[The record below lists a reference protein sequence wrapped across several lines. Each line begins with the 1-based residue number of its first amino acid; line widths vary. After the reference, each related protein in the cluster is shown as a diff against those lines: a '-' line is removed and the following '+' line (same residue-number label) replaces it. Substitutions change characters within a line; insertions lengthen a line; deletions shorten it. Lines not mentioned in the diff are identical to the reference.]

1 MIFPSIFP
9 GFPMVSP
16 WFSMVFPDFWVGK
29 TSQALEALK
38 VAWPLGGAEDA
49 ALQQRLERSCRG
61 LEMFTFEAVNT
72 APVEPWKNG
81 GG

>member
-1 MIFPSIFP
+1 
-9 GFPMVSP
+9 MVSP
-16 WFSMVFPDFWVGK
+16 GSLVGQ

-49 ALQQRLERSCRG
+49 ALQQRLERSCQG

-72 APVEPWKNG
+72 APVEPWKSRLSG
-81 GG
+81 CDLSREV

>member
-1 MIFPSIFP
+1 
-9 GFPMVSP
+9 
-16 WFSMVFPDFWVGK
+16 
-29 TSQALEALK
+29 LK